1 MQTALQKRVQ
11 KITDAIERSA
21 RSGRVVAFKRK
32 ELYQA
37 LFYLMTGD
45 PKTNAELSHFCNSAR
60 LKTPLKWLRQKIGVE
75 IKIPQA
81 LHCHFVRN
89 MSLLNALKGWKVR
102 RTDFELIQ
110 QIANAA
116 ELDLHDEQHL
126 LRKAYSS
133 MEINWLGEVEDELDE
148 VQVILGRVAVQDLLL
163 GVLETY
169 KVPKSSK
176 TPYSE
181 VFGIC
186 LGMASRQKLEK
197 KGKGSNTTW
206 FVNVEKA
213 VPQIRAKARTDSVL
227 PNLKSL
233 ESLIE
238 AANSLFP
245 QLEIIGDY
253 HSHPYR
259 TVRKLKSVRGWEASP
274 SDFIG
279 LEELY
284 RGLRKHPKRKH
295 RLRVTFI
302 IAIARGKT
310 GPNRFSHMKS
320 RKNIVRMN
328 LAGCHIY
335 ISAYRILSNGMM
347 SERGVILV
355 PSIDAHHLQAV

>member
-1 MQTALQKRVQ
+1 MQSALQKRT
-11 KITDAIERSA
+11 KRLTDAIDRGVTNQRIIASQ
-21 RSGRVVAFKRK
+21 RK
-32 ELYQA
+32 QLYQA
-37 LFYLMTGD
+37 LFYLLTGD
-45 PKTNAELSHFCNSAR
+45 PKPSVALRSFCNSFR
-60 LKTPLKWLRQKIGVE
+60 LKTPLKWLQEKIGRE
-75 IKIPQA
+75 IKLPQA

-89 MSLLNALKGWKVR
+89 MSLRNALKGWKVLDS
-102 RTDFELIQ
+102 DFELVQ
-110 QIANAA
+110 QLASTA

-133 MEINWLGEVEDELDE
+133 MDLNWLGEVEDELDE

-186 LGMASRQKLEK
+186 LGMASRHKLEK
-197 KGKGSNTTW
+197 KGKGTNTTW

-302 IAIARGKT
+302 IAIARGKA
-310 GPNRFSHMKS
+310 GSNRFSHMKS
-320 RKNIVRMN
+320 RQNIVRMN

-355 PSIDAHHLQAV
+355 PSIDAHHLQAM